1 MNDFGLR
8 QSDMDILLNILR
20 EYREVEEAVIFGSRA
35 KGNHRN
41 GSDLDIALKGPDLNL
56 EISSSIS
63 YRLNEETILPYKFD
77 ILDYK
82 SIHNSELTGHID
94 RIGKTIYL
102 RK

>member
-8 QSDMDILLNILR
+8 ESDLEIILAILK
-20 EYREVEEAVIFGSRA
+20 EFPQVQEAIIFGSRA

-82 SIHNSELTGHID
+82 SIHNSELTSHID

>member
-82 SIHNSELTGHID
+82 SIHNSELTSHID